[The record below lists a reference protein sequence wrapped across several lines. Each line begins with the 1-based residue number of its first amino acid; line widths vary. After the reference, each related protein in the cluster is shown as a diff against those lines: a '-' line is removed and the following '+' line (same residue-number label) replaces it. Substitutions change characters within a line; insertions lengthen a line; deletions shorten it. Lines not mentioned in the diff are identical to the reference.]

1 MSDYTVTHG
10 HLLEERDRAQAEVD
24 LTDWLDSL
32 PQDFAPQCGQCNH
45 FKFRDLVGD
54 DGGGWCQ
61 LRTVPSYGDGADTKE
76 DRHMSDDACPKF
88 LMGIPF

>member
-1 MSDYTVTHG
+1 MDYLLDS
-10 HLLEERDRAQAEVD
+10 LLEERDRAQAEGD
-24 LTDWLDSL
+24 FNAWIDSCSEE
-32 PQDFAPQCGQCNH
+32 PKPQCGQCSH
-45 FKFRDLVGD
+45 FNFRDLIGD
-54 DGGGWCQ
+54 DGSGWCQ

>member
-1 MSDYTVTHG
+1 MTTHG
-10 HLLEERDRAQAEVD
+10 HLLDERDRIQAEGD
-24 LTDWLDSL
+24 LTLWTDSL
-32 PQDFAPQCGQCNH
+32 TLPEPSPQCGMCVH

-88 LMGIPF
+88 SMGVPF

>member
-1 MSDYTVTHG
+1 MDYLTTHG
-10 HLLEERDRAQAEVD
+10 HLDDRHFQ
-24 LTDWLDSL
+24 TDYDEWLGSL
-32 PQDFAPQCGQCNH
+32 PVVEFSPQCGQCEH

-54 DGGGWCQ
+54 DGSGWCQ

-88 LMGIPF
+88 AMGIPF